1 MEDAAYICRRK
12 VCLADN
18 GDQAQATEACASLLG
33 IHGIYGAVPVSSSAL
48 ELSYSVKELSFDLIE
63 DLLKELG
70 YYLDDSM
77 VARLRR
83 NIYQYLEDNL
93 REKLRVDEENQKLA
107 CDIEPS
113 TQEPEQGVEPEKY
126 WSNYR

>member
-18 GDQAQATEACASLLG
+18 GDPALATEACASLLG
-33 IHGIYGAVPVSSSAL
+33 IHGIYGAVPISQNSL
-48 ELSYSVKELSFDLIE
+48 ELSYSIKHLTFDLIE

-70 YYLDDSM
+70 YYLDNSVM
-77 VARLRR
+77 ALLRR
-83 NIYQYLEDNL
+83 NVYQYLEDNL
-93 REKLRVDEENQKLA
+93 REKLRVDEEGQALA
-107 CDIEPS
+107 CDVESP
-113 TQEPEQGVEPEKY
+113 QEEGEEPEKY